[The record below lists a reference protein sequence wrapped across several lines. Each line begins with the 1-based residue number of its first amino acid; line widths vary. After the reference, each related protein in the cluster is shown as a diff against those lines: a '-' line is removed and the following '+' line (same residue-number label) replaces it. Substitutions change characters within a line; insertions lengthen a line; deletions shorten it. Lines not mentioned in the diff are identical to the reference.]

1 MKASAMFPKF
11 IPLSIALA
19 CSGAALLPQQIA
31 HAAPASNV
39 IAKVTPADLTLEQ
52 VFRAKPY
59 AGQSAK
65 VISFSHD
72 GRYLAYV
79 WNPFNEIGSDLY
91 VHDTQTG
98 ETRRITSPALMKTFD
113 APEVWDRFEKKAKQ
127 KEKEE
132 TERQA
137 KAEAHAAYLRG
148 EKVNLQQWEEAG
160 LEEVK
165 RELADKKARDA
176 KKKAEADAE
185 SAKKKLPRKQQQKPV
200 ARPILR

>member
-1 MKASAMFPKF
+1 
-11 IPLSIALA
+11 
-19 CSGAALLPQQIA
+19 
-31 HAAPASNV
+31 
-39 IAKVTPADLTLEQ
+39 LEQ

-185 SAKKKLPRKQQQKPV
+185 SAKEKAAEKAAAKTSGTADTAV
-200 ARPILR
+200 AKADEKRQ